1 MHKIFIVD
9 HVRSFDVSCA
19 MQFWKY
25 RGTDTM
31 GDSALQEMPI
41 NVDTL
46 EGQRE
51 SSVLLTGNI
60 SGSLRYLW
68 IVLLSDAFALVVSKE
83 FNLER

>member
-1 MHKIFIVD
+1 
-9 HVRSFDVSCA
+9 
-19 MQFWKY
+19 
-25 RGTDTM
+25 M

-68 IVLLSDAFALVVSKE
+68 IVLLSECICAYTIKRVQS
-83 FNLER
+83 